1 MKKLSKAAL
10 GAKLLKKKAKDLGMK
25 ATASSSYFS
34 MGNSVTVKVLSGTD
48 AALKTLKDDA
58 IKYEAGSFDGMNDIY
73 NYDNVRDDIPQTKY
87 LFIEDL
93 RAEEIMKG
101 FVGNKYDDLDF
112 KINGEKVR
120 TYYDVVKKL
129 KEICEEEDGWQHI
142 LKAMVRENFKF
153 PFGKTGWLIECK
165 NTYKCESCES
175 KGYFENVEAVG
186 INDPKD
192 PYSKPHIERC
202 DSCKVFGSDHEA
214 KKYHQL
220 KKEAA

>member
-1 MKKLSKAAL
+1 MKTLSKAAQV
-10 GAKLLKKKAKDLGMK
+10 AKLIKQVATKYGMK
-25 ATASSSYFS
+25 VRVSSQYFS
-34 MGNSVTVKVLSGTD
+34 MGNSVTVKVLTGSD
-48 AALKTLKDDA
+48 EDLKKLKDYS
-58 IKYEAGSFDGMNDIY
+58 IQYEYGTFDGMTDCY
-73 NYDNVRDDIPQTKY
+73 NADNLRDDIPQTKY
-87 LFIEDL
+87 LSINDE
-93 RAEEIMKG
+93 RANEIMKG

-120 TYYDVVKKL
+120 TYYNVVQKL

-153 PFGKTGWLIECK
+153 PFGKKGWLIECE
-165 NTYKCESCES
+165 NTYKCNDCDS
-175 KGYFENVEAVG
+175 KGYYTNVEAVG

-202 DSCKVFGSDHEA
+202 DSCKAFGSDHEA